1 MAPKKR
7 GSSALNTDSQNLSD
21 DDDMKSEVAHSP
33 SSSTETTK
41 SQAVVDV
48 VATPPASPQSNR
60 DRFMALAS
68 PAKVTCALSTVGL
81 TSPNSRF
88 DFQAV
93 VLVVYPACD
102 KPARRHVALVDIT
115 GSTGITVWSNHVSMF
130 DATSVGSVVKLT
142 NLTIATHNGKRS
154 LAMARDSSIKFLADV
169 ELFRSAEKIWWDA
182 LVKAPAQ
189 NVATARMLD
198 DDTIFSV
205 SGILFTIQTETKK
218 VRDELKDLVTIRLAD
233 QSGYLDIRDWN
244 HDDAFFRRHIEKPIS
259 FQRVRMTSFAGNK
272 VAEMLDGDGTVLR
285 SDFFG
290 SSELAAFWNAPS
302 KV

>member
-7 GSSALNTDSQNLSD
+7 GSAALVGSGVSSD
-21 DDDMKSEVAHSP
+21 DDDMKSGGNVETASSP
-33 SSSTETTK
+33 ESSK
-41 SQAVVDV
+41 PMAVYDV

-60 DRFMALAS
+60 DRYMALAS
-68 PAKVTCALSTVGL
+68 PTKVTCALATVGL

-93 VLVVYPACD
+93 VLVVYPSCD
-102 KPARRHVALVDIT
+102 KPCRRHVALVDAS
-115 GSTGITVWSNHVSMF
+115 GSAGITVWSNHVSMF
-130 DATSVGSVVKLT
+130 DATSVGQVVKIT

-154 LAMARDSSIKFLADV
+154 LAMARDSSIKFLADA
-169 ELFRSAEKIWWDA
+169 ELTRSSEKIWWDG
-182 LVKAPAQ
+182 LLKSPAQ
-189 NVATARMLD
+189 NIATARMFD
-198 DDTIFSV
+198 DDTILSV

-218 VRDELKDLVTIRLAD
+218 VREEERNLVTIRLAD

-244 HDDAFFRRHIEKPIS
+244 HDDAFFRRHLEKPTL
-259 FQRVRMTSFAGNK
+259 FQRIRLTSFAGNK

-290 SSELAAFWNAPS
+290 SSELATFWNAPC